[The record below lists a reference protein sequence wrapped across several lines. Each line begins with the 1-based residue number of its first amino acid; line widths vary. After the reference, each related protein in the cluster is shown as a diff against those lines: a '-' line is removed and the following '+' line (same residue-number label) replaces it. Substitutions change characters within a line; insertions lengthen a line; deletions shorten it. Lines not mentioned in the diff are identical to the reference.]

1 MSFRTRPEESI
12 QINVL
17 LEGRCAGNGP
27 ILLHKFE
34 AQFLHCP
41 VGSRITGEGFAP
53 ESLQAEPI
61 EIERDGLS
69 AELNS
74 EACLAKVLPP

>member
-1 MSFRTRPEESI
+1 MSLRTRPEDSI

-17 LEGRCAGNGP
+17 LEGGCAGNGP
-27 ILLHKFE
+27 ILLHKLE
-34 AQFLHCP
+34 AQFLDCS
-41 VGSRITGEGFAP
+41 VGSRITGERFAP
-53 ESLQAEPI
+53 KSLQAEPI

-74 EACLAKVLPP
+74 EACFAKVLPP

>member
-12 QINVL
+12 QINLL

-27 ILLHKFE
+27 IFFHKLE

-41 VGSRITGEGFAP
+41 VGSGVTGERFAP
-53 ESLQAEPI
+53 ESLQAEQI

-74 EACLAKVLPP
+74 EACLAKVFPP